1 MLKGKTAFITGT
13 NRGMGKTFVEEFAK
27 NGADVI
33 AHARRE
39 TPDFL
44 SFLKKISEKYGVKT
58 CLFRYDR
65 R

>member
-33 AHARRE
+33 AHARRD

-44 SFLKKISEKYGVKT
+44 SFLKKSAKNTALKQNLSFSI
-58 CLFRYDR
+58 
-65 R
+65 